1 MVSQLYDRRWAVDM
15 VPLIQFQTAQLEF
28 SYSSLIIPK
37 IMYKESR
44 FTGEENLYLTDLKLL

>member
-28 SYSSLIIPK
+28 SYNSSPN
-37 IMYKESR
+37 IMYK
-44 FTGEENLYLTDLKLL
+44 